1 MPLKGEKPPQ
11 TRPGKELGKAVMRCV
26 PTGLGVCRYCASI
39 GQTCGITARPRKRP
53 FYKVSEEEYESCMY
67 LLRHFVPGT
76 ELDLPTMR
84 AMIAEIEKGRSEEPP
99 DDNAAVNDRP
109 GGRVVP
115 ILPRPPAAPAPELIE
130 ADESSLLKEEQG
142 CMLVDSLGKYRYV
155 GVDSSVRFNHATH
168 AAQSRGEQI
177 TQRSDPKVIPPLRSG
192 HLPPTFPESVA
203 SSRPFYN
210 ERIYLPDRDVC
221 IQYISLFLQELQC
234 VYWFFSHEQIYSALD
249 RTLEDAGT
257 TASPQWICSLY
268 SIFAICSSKQPSPL
282 IRDAKSSTEYITMA
296 KSLIPQV
303 CDEADDESVRALA
316 LLSLALHSTCYTVSA
331 YSMLGTATRI
341 AITLG
346 MHRNV
351 SPRGRDSVEREKSR
365 RLWWTIYLLDQELAI
380 RLGYPCAIVD
390 EVTYIQTPSA
400 SEEILDPGSNMPL
413 GYQASCVSLI
423 KLKKQISQ
431 SLYFIPAQNGGK
443 VSFHEVSR
451 GITML
456 RDWLIA
462 IPSYLRWDSSV
473 PPSHRRAVFVLHLR
487 YWMTLIHVTRPFL
500 LYSVLHASTLSLNPQ
515 KQKRYDELSHTCI
528 EASENA
534 IVIVKR
540 MMECNCLS
548 SLLLFDSG
556 CIQELVHILVLA
568 IHKRNLAYCR
578 EKLAFCV
585 QAIGSMERIGWCEK
599 IFPEI
604 MALVDESAALIQE
617 QFGSEPAEAQ
627 AQAQQTGMESNHADL
642 NETFFDQFLG
652 YQL

>member
-316 LLSLALHSTCYTVSA
+316 LL
-331 YSMLGTATRI
+331 
-341 AITLG
+341 
-346 MHRNV
+346 
-351 SPRGRDSVEREKSR
+351 
-365 RLWWTIYLLDQELAI
+365 
-380 RLGYPCAIVD
+380 
-390 EVTYIQTPSA
+390 
-400 SEEILDPGSNMPL
+400 ILDPGSNMPL

>member
-1 MPLKGEKPPQ
+1 MDAEPSPHKSPLPIIENSPINSEPPPEGLDALEGGETTPNQ
-11 TRPGKELGKAVMRCV
+11 TRKRARQSCDACKQRKTKCV

-84 AMIAEIEKGRSEEPP
+84 SMIAEIEKGRSEEPP
-99 DDNAAVNDRP
+99 DDNGAANDRP

-115 ILPRPPAAPAPELIE
+115 ILPRPPAPELIE

-142 CMLVDSLGKYRYV
+142 CMLIDSLGKYRYV

-168 AAQSRGEQI
+168 AAQSRGEQNP
-177 TQRSDPKVIPPLRSG
+177 QRSSDPKVIPPLRSG
-192 HLPPTFPESVA
+192 RLPPAFPESVA
-203 SSRPFYN
+203 SSRQFFN

-221 IQYISLFLQELQC
+221 IQYISLFLHELQC

-249 RTLEDAGT
+249 KTLEDAGT

-268 SIFAICSSKQPSPL
+268 SIFAICSSKQPLPA
-282 IRDAKSSTEYITMA
+282 IRDAKSSTEYLTMA

-316 LLSLALHSTCYTVSA
+316 LL
-331 YSMLGTATRI
+331 
-341 AITLG
+341 
-346 MHRNV
+346 
-351 SPRGRDSVEREKSR
+351 
-365 RLWWTIYLLDQELAI
+365 
-380 RLGYPCAIVD
+380 
-390 EVTYIQTPSA
+390 
-400 SEEILDPGSNMPL
+400 ILDPGSNMPL

-431 SLYFIPAQNGGK
+431 SLYFIPAQSGGK
-443 VSFHEVSR
+443 VSFHEVSK

-534 IVIVKR
+534 IVIVRR

-568 IHKRNLAYCR
+568 IRKRNLAYCR

-604 MALVDESAALIQE
+604 MALVDESDALIQE
-617 QFGSEPAEAQ
+617 QIGGEHAEAQ
-627 AQAQQTGMESNHADL
+627 ALAQQTGMESNHADL

-652 YQL
+652 YEL

>member
-316 LLSLALHSTCYTVSA
+316 LL
-331 YSMLGTATRI
+331 
-341 AITLG
+341 
-346 MHRNV
+346 
-351 SPRGRDSVEREKSR
+351 
-365 RLWWTIYLLDQELAI
+365 
-380 RLGYPCAIVD
+380 
-390 EVTYIQTPSA
+390 
-400 SEEILDPGSNMPL
+400 ILDPGSNMPL

-443 VSFHEVSR
+443 VSFHEVSK

-617 QFGSEPAEAQ
+617 QFGGEPAEAQ